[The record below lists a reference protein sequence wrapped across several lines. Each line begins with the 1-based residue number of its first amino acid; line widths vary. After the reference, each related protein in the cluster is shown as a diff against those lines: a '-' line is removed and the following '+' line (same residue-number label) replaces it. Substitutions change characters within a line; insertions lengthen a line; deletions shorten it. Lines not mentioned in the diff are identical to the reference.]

1 MGRTKAVRR
10 AWSRERGIA
19 RLSAMSAPSEASV
32 ELLADHIEFVPTIA
46 RWHFDEW
53 YPINS
58 EVTVEDIAVRLST
71 WANRET
77 MPLTYAAV
85 EHGVPLGAASLVVHD
100 MAPPAAGCE
109 DLTPWLSGVFV
120 IPERRGT
127 GLGPAIVGACET
139 MAARLGYPEI
149 YLFTAARTA
158 DRFYIPIGWRILDV
172 VAYDGRQV
180 TVMAKALVT

>member
-1 MGRTKAVRR
+1 MARRNLASYSDWTNKTEALPTRFAVSGRRDAGTCEVGRTKVVRR
-10 AWSRERGIA
+10 AWSRGRGIA
-19 RLSAMSAPSEASV
+19 RLTVMSAPSEALV

-85 EHGVPLGAASLVVHD
+85 EHGVPLGTASLVVHD

-120 IPERRGT
+120 IPRDEAPG
-127 GLGPAIVGACET
+127 
-139 MAARLGYPEI
+139 
-149 YLFTAARTA
+149 
-158 DRFYIPIGWRILDV
+158 
-172 VAYDGRQV
+172 
-180 TVMAKALVT
+180 